1 MSRKTSLSILFLIP
15 LTLTGY
21 SLQAKNYKQ
30 YPCIVGVGECLFG
43 KPNAKSCMCGAV
55 IDPSSWSLEK
65 QAFVDIKKIRSDKGC
80 SAANFTF
87 PQKYDSKA
95 KYQYPL
101 CIIGNNKEQ

>member
-1 MSRKTSLSILFLIP
+1 MSRKNYLSILFLIP

-21 SLQAKNYKQ
+21 SLQAKNYEQ
-30 YPCIVGVGECLFG
+30 YPCIVGVGECLIDRSQ
-43 KPNAKSCMCGAV
+43 AKSCSCDAV
-55 IDPSSWSLEK
+55 IDPSSWSLETHK
-65 QAFVDIKKIRSDKGC
+65 MVDIKKIRSHKGC

-101 CIIGNNKEQ
+101 CIIVNNKEQ